1 MLRPLS
7 LLLSALTA
15 LLCAAAVAVV
25 LLPPPS
31 WEFWQYG
38 LLVLEFALLPAAAA
52 TLGVL
57 LALAGRAARPR
68 AAAVLAAANA
78 VALAAALVPPAS
90 TWWAARQAGAPVS
103 LGGYAD
109 GLATSA
115 DREPRTLVYA
125 SPGGEDLEMD
135 VWRPRESGG
144 EPLPVVV
151 NVHGGAE
158 DLPQSLL
165 PRWDTWLADR
175 GHVVFEV
182 DYRFFPDDDW
192 RAPVADVRCALGRI
206 RETAAD
212 HGGDPGRIVLTGQ
225 SAGGLLALLAAY
237 SPAGDIEPSCPVEH
251 VPVDAVAAWYSV
263 ADGTADAPPY
273 PWRLRRSPLAAELDG
288 ESERMVGG
296 DTAQYAAM
304 SPLLHVSPDSPPT
317 LLITAGHD
325 LFLAP
330 EDNRRLAARL
340 ARAGVEHRLV
350 EIPWAEHMFDL
361 NWGGLASQW
370 ARHELGGFLDR
381 HTG

>member
-1 MLRPLS
+1 MVRFVC
-7 LLLSALTA
+7 LLLSGLTVLA
-15 LLCAAAVAVV
+15 VAAAATVV

-31 WEFWQYG
+31 WDFWQYG
-38 LLVLEFALLPAAAA
+38 LIVLEFALVPAAVAA
-52 TLGVL
+52 LGAL

-68 AAAVLAAANA
+68 AAAVLAAVNA
-78 VALAAALVPPAS
+78 VALAAALVPPAT

-115 DREPRTLVYA
+115 DREPLTLVYA

-135 VWRPRESGG
+135 VWRPREPADG
-144 EPLPVVV
+144 PLPVVV

-182 DYRFFPDDDW
+182 DYRFFPDGDGT
-192 RAPVADVRCALGRI
+192 AAVADVRCALGRI
-206 RETAAD
+206 REDAAGY
-212 HGGDPGRIVLTGQ
+212 GGDPDRIVLTGQ

-237 SPAGDIEPSCPVEH
+237 TPAGDIPPSCPVEH
-251 VPVDAVAAWYSV
+251 VPVAAVAAWYSV

-273 PWRLRRSPLAAELDG
+273 PWRLRSSPLAAQLDQEG
-288 ESERMVGG
+288 ERMTDG
-296 DTAQYAAM
+296 DPEVYAAM
-304 SPLLHVSPDSPPT
+304 SPLHRVSPDAPPT

-325 LFLAP
+325 LFLDP
-330 EDNRRLAARL
+330 GDNRRLAARL
-340 ARAGVEHRLV
+340 AEAGVEHRLV

-370 ARHELGGFLDR
+370 ARHELSVFLGR